1 MQLTEQQPTKPR
13 LHNWEAL
20 QQLERERERLSQLA
34 AGIGIAGTAA
44 GAIASPGFLLLAAAY
59 RPLIRVTKISRIIEV
74 MRSLLEAFGD
84 QLQIYPCIEVSGAEP
99 IDLLIIAPE
108 KAYLLISIR
117 SKSKKE
123 DSKVIYNEANETLYT
138 KHKRRGLRKW
148 LPCPLVE
155 LSDYH
160 AWLNKNRKEFNISAN
175 AIRRYPV
182 VKTLVLWKPMEIDR
196 HGEHLYSNMGETTT
210 LSLSRKGTALVI
222 EQDEVLNFVKG
233 CLTRSQSEAE
243 TQSEKKPA
251 TDSKPSKENQ
261 KTDSVK
267 AHPARAGHI
276 KKKTLPAHPSV

>member
-1 MQLTEQQPTKPR
+1 MQLTEQQPAKPR
-13 LHNWEAL
+13 LHNWEAM

-34 AGIGIAGTAA
+34 AGIGVVGTAA
-44 GAIASPGFLLLAAAY
+44 GAIASPGFLILAVAY

-74 MRSLLEAFGD
+74 MQSLLEAFGD
-84 QLQIYPCIEVSGAEP
+84 QLQIYPCIEVPGAEP

-117 SKSKKE
+117 SKSKE
-123 DSKVIYNEANETLYT
+123 EAKVVYNEANETLYT

-155 LSDYH
+155 LSEYH
-160 AWLNKNRKEFNISAN
+160 AWLNKNRREFDISAN

-182 VKTLVLWKPMEIDR
+182 IKTLILWKPMEIDR

-233 CLTRSQSEAE
+233 CLTRSPSEAE
-243 TQSEKKPA
+243 TQPEKKP
-251 TDSKPSKENQ
+251 TTESKPSKESQ
-261 KTDSVK
+261 TTDFVK
-267 AHPARAGHI
+267 AHPARSVPI
-276 KKKTLPAHPSV
+276 KKKHIPANQPN

>member
-13 LHNWEAL
+13 LCNWEAL
-20 QQLERERERLSQLA
+20 QQLERERERLSQLT

-84 QLQIYPCIEVSGAEP
+84 QLQIYPCIDVPGAEP
-99 IDLLIIAPE
+99 LDLLIIAPE
-108 KAYLLISIR
+108 KAYILISIR

-160 AWLNKNRKEFNISAN
+160 AWLSKNRKEFDISAN

-233 CLTRSQSEAE
+233 CLTRPRSEAA
-243 TQSEKKPA
+243 TQPDEQPA
-251 TDSKPSKENQ
+251 TDNTPSKENQ
-261 KTDSVK
+261 KPNSVK
-267 AHPARAGHI
+267 AHPARPVPI
-276 KKKTLPAHPSV
+276 KKNIPAKQTN

>member
-1 MQLTEQQPTKPR
+1 MQVADQQPTRSR
-13 LHNWEAL
+13 LYNWEAL
-20 QQLERERERLSQLA
+20 RQLEREREWLSQVA
-34 AGIGIAGTAA
+34 AGL
-44 GAIASPGFLLLAAAY
+44 GAVGFVSGVIASPGFLLLAAAY
-59 RPLIRVTKISRIIEV
+59 RPLIRATKISRIIEV
-74 MRSLLEAFGD
+74 MRTLLKAFGD
-84 QLQIYPCIEVSGAEP
+84 QLQIYPCIDVPGAEP
-99 IDLLIIAPE
+99 LDLLIIAPE
-108 KAYLLISIR
+108 KAYILISIR

-160 AWLNKNRKEFNISAN
+160 AWLNKNRREFDISAN

-233 CLTRSQSEAE
+233 CITRSPSEAE
-243 TQSEKKPA
+243 TQSEKKPK
-251 TDSKPSKENQ
+251 TDSKPSKESQ

-267 AHPARAGHI
+267 AHPAQSGQI